1 MLEYPQRFARNI
13 PDSSTA
19 SNVPINQ
26 QQHQHQLHHHN
37 HNHQQSHQQPHV
49 LIGNSSGG
57 GLVGAHYHQQY
68 PPQPY
73 PATPGSPAHQH
84 RHIPQQHATAI
95 AVTAS
100 YQPRSQSQQQ
110 QQQQHQRTLSTAS
123 SCSAQHKSVTFGQV
137 TAASNIAGYAGD
149 YSGGSSS
156 GNSSCGQQSMAG
168 NMKHGK
174 SQEDVCY
181 VVAKYDYAA
190 QGAQELDLRKNE
202 RYLLLDDSKHWW
214 RVQNNRNLSGYVP
227 SNYVKKEKPS
237 LFDSIKKKVK
247 KGSGSKTLP
256 NCSPSRQ
263 IESPTMSRRLPPDPA
278 EAIGTAIVKYNYQAQ
293 QPDEL
298 SLSKGTRILI
308 LEKSNDGWWRGQS
321 GNAVGW
327 FPSNYTTEDCDNDGE
342 IHTYAMAENVL
353 DIVVALY
360 SFSSNND
367 QELSFE
373 KGDRLEIVDRPASD
387 PDWYKARN
395 NQGQVGL
402 VPRNYLQELNDY
414 LATPFRNNSGGN
426 GNGGGGGSS
435 GGDSIDRRNDGMS
448 AQSSPPMAPMERPNL
463 AGKSWYYGA
472 ITRSQCDTVLNQHG
486 HDGDFLIRDSETNM
500 GDYSVSLK
508 APGRNKHF
516 RVHVENSMYCIGQ
529 RKFHTLDQLVDHYQR
544 APIYTNKQG
553 EKLYLVRPL
562 PKANGT

>member
-13 PDSSTA
+13 PNSSSTDN
-19 SNVPINQ
+19 S
-26 QQHQHQLHHHN
+26 
-37 HNHQQSHQQPHV
+37 
-49 LIGNSSGG
+49 GNNTPG
-57 GLVGAHYHQQY
+57 QY
-68 PPQPY
+68 PPQLPQHQNY
-73 PATPGSPAHQH
+73 QSTYRSQAPGSPAHHQ
-84 RHIPQQHATAI
+84 RQ
-95 AVTAS
+95 AS
-100 YQPRSQSQQQ
+100 LSQQAQ
-110 QQQQHQRTLSTAS
+110 AAQHHRTLSTAS
-123 SCSAQHKSVTFGQV
+123 SCSAQHKSVTFGQP
-137 TAASNIAGYAGD
+137 ASTGD
-149 YSGGSSS
+149 YSNGSSS
-156 GNSSCGQQSMAG
+156 GNSSCSAAGNAGPQSMAG

-214 RVQNNRNLSGYVP
+214 RVQNSRNQSGYVP

-263 IESPTMSRRLPPDPA
+263 IESPTMSRRLPPDPS
-278 EAIGTAIVKYNYQAQ
+278 EAIGSAIVKYNYQAQ

-298 SLSKGTRILI
+298 SLTKGTRILI

-321 GNAVGW
+321 GNSVGW

-360 SFSSNND
+360 SFTSNND

-414 LATPFRNNSGGN
+414 LATPYRNTSGGN
-426 GNGGGGGSS
+426 NAGNGNQANTSNGANSGSGNGG
-435 GGDSIDRRNDGMS
+435 DSMERRNEGNNK
-448 AQSSPPMAPMERPNL
+448 SSQPSQPIERPNL

-472 ITRSQCDTVLNQHG
+472 ITRSQCDTVLNGHG

-516 RVHVENSMYCIGQ
+516 RVHVEQNMYCIGQ
-529 RKFHTLDQLVDHYQR
+529 RKFHSLDQLVDHYQR

>member
-1 MLEYPQRFARNI
+1 MLEHPQRFTRSI
-13 PDSSTA
+13 PDSSSAAVNRT
-19 SNVPINQ
+19 Q
-26 QQHQHQLHHHN
+26 
-37 HNHQQSHQQPHV
+37 
-49 LIGNSSGG
+49 GNANNYLPSYGPGCNSGG
-57 GLVGAHYHQQY
+57 IVTSSWQSSHHQ
-68 PPQPY
+68 
-73 PATPGSPAHQH
+73 APGSPAAHH
-84 RHIPQQHATAI
+84 RN
-95 AVTAS
+95 
-100 YQPRSQSQQQ
+100 
-110 QQQQHQRTLSTAS
+110 LSTS
-123 SCSAQHKSVTFGQV
+123 SNYSTQKSVTFSNNTNNSNGDCSNGIGCGGQL
-137 TAASNIAGYAGD
+137 
-149 YSGGSSS
+149 
-156 GNSSCGQQSMAG
+156 MAG

-214 RVQNNRNLSGYVP
+214 RVQNNRNQSGYVP

-256 NCSPSRQ
+256 NISPSRQ
-263 IESPTMSRRLPPDPA
+263 IESPTMSRRLPPDPS

-298 SLSKGTRILI
+298 SLTKGTRILI

-321 GNAVGW
+321 GNSVGW
-327 FPSNYTTEDCDNDGE
+327 FPSNYTTEECDNDE
-342 IHTYAMAENVL
+342 QLHTYAMAENVL
-353 DIVVALY
+353 DIVQVALY
-360 SFSSNND
+360 SFVSNND

-373 KGDRLEIVDRPASD
+373 KGDRLEILDRPSSD

-395 NQGQVGL
+395 QSGQIGL
-402 VPRNYLQELNDY
+402 VPRNYLQELSEY
-414 LATPFRNNSGGN
+414 LAQPYRGGVPGTGN
-426 GNGGGGGSS
+426 GSG
-435 GGDSIDRRNDGMS
+435 GGDSIDRRNDSMS
-448 AQSSPPMAPMERPNL
+448 TSMQQQPIPPMQQERPNL

-472 ITRSQCDTVLNQHG
+472 ITRNQCDTVLNQHG

-516 RVHVENSMYCIGQ
+516 RVHVENNMYCIGQ

-553 EKLYLVRPL
+553 EKLYLVRSL

>member
-1 MLEYPQRFARNI
+1 MLEHPQRFTRSI
-13 PDSSTA
+13 PDSSSSAAA
-19 SNVPINQ
+19 SNRT
-26 QQHQHQLHHHN
+26 
-37 HNHQQSHQQPHV
+37 QSNV
-49 LIGNSSGG
+49 SFSSPYGSSCGGGGG
-57 GLVGAHYHQQY
+57 GLVNSSWQQSHH
-68 PPQPY
+68 
-73 PATPGSPAHQH
+73 PAPGSPAHH
-84 RHIPQQHATAI
+84 RN
-95 AVTAS
+95 
-100 YQPRSQSQQQ
+100 
-110 QQQQHQRTLSTAS
+110 LSTS
-123 SCSAQHKSVTFGQV
+123 SNYSTQKSVTF
-137 TAASNIAGYAGD
+137 
-149 YSGGSSS
+149 SSS
-156 GNSSCGQQSMAG
+156 ATNNSNGDCSNGCGAQLMAG

-181 VVAKYDYAA
+181 VVAKYDYAP
-190 QGAQELDLRKNE
+190 QSAQELDLRKNE

-214 RVQNNRNLSGYVP
+214 RVQNSRNQSGYVP

-263 IESPTMSRRLPPDPA
+263 IESPTMSRRLPPDPS

-298 SLSKGTRILI
+298 SLTKGTRILI

-327 FPSNYTTEDCDNDGE
+327 FPSNYTTEECDNDE
-342 IHTYAMAENVL
+342 QLHTYAMAENVL

-360 SFSSNND
+360 SFVSNND

-373 KGDRLEIVDRPASD
+373 KGDRLEIIDRPSSD

-395 NQGQVGL
+395 QAGQIGL
-402 VPRNYLQELNDY
+402 VPRNYLQELSEY
-414 LATPFRNNSGGN
+414 LAQPYRGVP
-426 GNGGGGGSS
+426 GGGSGGS
-435 GGDSIDRRNDGMS
+435 AGGDSIDRRNDGMS
-448 AQSSPPMAPMERPNL
+448 TSMQQSIPPMQQERPNL

-472 ITRSQCDTVLNQHG
+472 ITRNQCDTVLNQHG

-516 RVHVENSMYCIGQ
+516 RVHVENNMYCIGQ